1 MQKKLEL
8 LGWLK
13 SDLDK
18 RGKTSV
24 PVLAGMSAVEYF
36 TNGAYTSQDIDILWS
51 DTDILTEILAARG
64 FLREGRFWYN
74 EDENIVLEVLGHSQ
88 GRKITSVITEYGTVN
103 ILAVEEVILDL
114 LEGWYVWAGSRDDYQ
129 RARVLLKSALKNGT
143 PIDMD
148 YLRSEAQTRD
158 IIELLDILLSEVE
171 DADPL

>member
-1 MQKKLEL
+1 MLKKLEL
-8 LGWLK
+8 LRWLSTELAK
-13 SDLDK
+13 S
-18 RGKTSV
+18 GKTDL
-24 PVLAGMSAVEYF
+24 PVLAGMSAVQFY
-36 TNGAYTSQDIDILWS
+36 TNGAYTSLDIDFLWS

-74 EDENIVLEVLGHSQ
+74 EGENIVLEVLGYSQ

-114 LEGWYVWAGSRDDYQ
+114 LEGYVWAGSRDDYQ

-158 IIELLDILLSEVE
+158 IIESLDIFLSEVE

>member
-88 GRKITSVITEYGTVN
+88 GRNITSVITEYGTVN

-114 LEGWYVWAGSRDDYQ
+114 LEGYVWAGSRDDYQ
-129 RARVLLKSALKNGT
+129 WARVLLKSALKNGT